1 MSGRSPR
8 PDLGR
13 TDYRLKINDDLRML
27 HETTLGKLYKH
38 LVTFLLICYT

>member
-27 HETTLGKLYKH
+27 HETTLTDRLA
-38 LVTFLLICYT
+38 LVAYFSDLDYT

>member
-27 HETTLGKLYKH
+27 HETTLANWQYPLHFYQK
-38 LVTFLLICYT
+38 I

>member
-27 HETTLGKLYKH
+27 HETTLGLAH
-38 LVTFLLICYT
+38 FVLAGS